1 MSQRSKRVAAA
12 ALSIAIGAALAGC
25 SLLPKE
31 EPALA
36 PPLVKPAK
44 ENYQTVKVQKG
55 TITNAITQVASFE
68 SVHTEVAQFTGTG
81 GRVEKILVR
90 SGDQVKKGDPLV
102 QLVMN
107 DLDLQVK
114 EQELALARAK
124 YALRQQQGSHGDE
137 DALKIAGLQV
147 QVEQI
152 KYDRLYSQYS
162 NKFLK
167 SEMEGQVVFVED
179 LKPGDYVDTYQT
191 LVVVADPTQL
201 QLSARV
207 DSADRVKGVDVGFPV
222 EVTINDGGKQTA
234 LKGKVVQTPSS
245 APQTLNKDLAERYSK
260 TLYISVDKLP
270 DNVEIGTMADI
281 KIITEQKDNV
291 LKIPRSGLRSFMG
304 RNFVRVLED
313 GNKLRE
319 IDVQPGISASTEVEI
334 VQGLAEG
341 DNVVLQ

>member
-1 MSQRSKRVAAA
+1 MRSKRAA
-12 ALSIAIGAALAGC
+12 ALALSLALGAALAGC

-31 EPALA
+31 EEALA

-44 ENYQTVKVQKG
+44 ENYQTVKVEKG

-68 SVHTEVAQFTGTG
+68 SVQSDVAQFTGTG
-81 GRVEKILVR
+81 GRVEKILV
-90 SGDQVKKGDPLV
+90 SAGDKVKKGDPLV

-114 EQELALARAK
+114 EQELALERAK

-137 DALKIAGLQV
+137 EALKIAGLQV

-152 KYDRLYSQYS
+152 KYDRLFKQYN
-162 NKFLK
+162 NKILTAG
-167 SEMEGQVVFVED
+167 MDGQVVFVED

-191 LVVVADPTQL
+191 IVTVADPRKL
-201 QLSARV
+201 QLSARI
-207 DSADRVKGVDVGFPV
+207 DSADSVKNVDVGFPV
-222 EVTINDGGKQTA
+222 EVNVQVDGKQTT

-260 TLYISVDKLP
+260 TLYITVDHLP
-270 DNVEIGTMADI
+270 DAVEIGAMADI
-281 KIITEQKDNV
+281 KIITQQKENV

-319 IDVQPGISASTEVEI
+319 IDVQPGIAASTEVEI

-341 DNVVLQ
+341 DNIVLQ